1 MRRGARLFC
10 WLRIGEFFFFSFCLF
25 VLVFSVLQAYV
36 CARLNANSCGIV
48 LHAWL
53 ALPGLGDTEVMV
65 LRNPFKEGDGLVDEG
80 EGGEGDGGE
89 SPGGREKDLGEVNE
103 KG

>member
-1 MRRGARLFC
+1 MF
-10 WLRIGEFFFFSFCLF
+10 W
-25 VLVFSVLQAYV
+25 VFSILQAYV
-36 CARLNANSCGIV
+36 RTPLNANLCGSV

-53 ALPGLGDTEVMV
+53 AVPGLGDTEVMV

-89 SPGGREKDLGEVNE
+89 SPGGGEKDLGEVNE
-103 KG
+103 KGGDEE